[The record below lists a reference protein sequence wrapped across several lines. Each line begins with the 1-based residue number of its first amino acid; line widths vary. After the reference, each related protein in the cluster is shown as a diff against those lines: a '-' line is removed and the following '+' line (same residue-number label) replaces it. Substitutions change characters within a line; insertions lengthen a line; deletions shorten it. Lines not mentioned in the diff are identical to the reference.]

1 MLRIRETIADRC
13 FNPCIPELFIIFN
26 QPSSF
31 DMSYNIPENLKGLSA
46 TEVHA
51 SRAKYG
57 WNQLSDSHK
66 NTWFE
71 LLVDIL
77 KEPMLILSI
86 IISMIYVFVGNYG
99 EAVFMFVAIV
109 AVTAISFYQ
118 DNRSKKALEE
128 LEKLNEPLS
137 TVIRNGKVSE
147 IPTHEIVVGDLCITE
162 EGRIINADGRILHS
176 NDFSV
181 NESSL
186 TGESFSVFKDSKSE
200 DNLVYSGTV
209 TVSGLAVFEVT
220 EIGKETR
227 VGKIGESIKKIK
239 EEISPL
245 QVQIQKFVKAMAI
258 VGILIFLFVCIYSF
272 IDSGNLVASLLNG
285 LTLAMS
291 VLPEEIP
298 VAFTTF
304 MALGAWKLMREGIII
319 KRSSIVE
326 TLGSTTVICT
336 DKTGTITENSMQ
348 LKYLYNY
355 ATDSSYDQERFD
367 ESDLRE
373 LIDYAMWSSEP
384 VPFDPMEI
392 TLHKIYE
399 KTQKRDLRK
408 EYALFH
414 EYPLEGKPPMMTHL
428 FENTGKDRIIAAKG
442 APEAILSVSKLSDKE
457 KNKIRAIV
465 KSYGAQGF
473 RLLGVG
479 KATFEGNNFPA
490 NQQEFEF
497 QFLGLTVFYDPPKK
511 GIQDVFQD
519 IYDAGI
525 KVNVITGDNADTTQ
539 AIAAQAGIR
548 ILSAPVNGS
557 EIVNKSEAEIMA
569 IAEQT
574 TLFTRMFPDAK
585 LAIVNALKKK
595 GEVVAMLGDGVNDGP
610 ALKAAHIGVAMGNK
624 GTEIAKSAAA
634 LIITNDDLQKL
645 IIGIAAGRRI
655 YANIKKAVQYIISIH
670 IPIILTV
677 SLPLFLGWVFPQI
690 FSPVHVIFLELV
702 MGPTCSIVYENEP
715 IEKDTMK
722 RPPRAMSDTFLSINE
737 LGISIV
743 QGLIITIGI
752 LFVYQFAVQQGGTEE
767 KTRAMVFATLIFAN
781 ILLSYANRSFHYSIL
796 ESFKNRN
803 LLLVGISI
811 AVLLFLAVI
820 LYVAPVAQF
829 FAVTALSGYELGI
842 ALSVAAV
849 SVLWFEV
856 YKLIRR
862 ISV

>member
-1 MLRIRETIADRC
+1 
-13 FNPCIPELFIIFN
+13 
-26 QPSSF
+26 
-31 DMSYNIPENLKGLSA
+31 MSYNIPDNLKGLSA
-46 TEVHA
+46 AEVNA

-57 WNQLSDSHK
+57 WNQLSDNHK

-77 KEPMLILSI
+77 KEPMLILLI

-137 TVIRNGKVSE
+137 TVIRDGKVSE

-186 TGESFSVFKDSKSE
+186 TGESFSVFKDSKTE
-200 DNLVYSGTV
+200 DNLVYGGTV

-227 VGKIGESIKKIK
+227 VGKIGESIKNIK

-258 VGILIFLFVCIYSF
+258 VGILIFLIVCLYSF

-367 ESDLRE
+367 KSDLRE

-399 KTQKRDLRK
+399 KTQNQDLRK

-414 EYPLEGKPPMMTHL
+414 EYPLDGKPPMMTHL

-442 APEAILSVSKLSDKE
+442 APEAILSVSKLPDSE
-457 KNKIRAIV
+457 KDKIRAIV
-465 KSYGAQGF
+465 KSYGEQGF

-479 KATFEGNNFPA
+479 KAKFEGNNFPA
-490 NQQEFEF
+490 KQQDFEF

-511 GIQDVFQD
+511 GIQEVFQD

-525 KVNVITGDNADTTQ
+525 KVKVITGDNADTTK

-548 ILSAPVNGS
+548 ILTPPINGS
-557 EIVNKSEAEIMA
+557 EIVNRSEAEIMA

-585 LAIVNALKKK
+585 LAVVNALKKK

-610 ALKAAHIGVAMGNK
+610 ALKAANIGVAMGNK

-743 QGLIITIGI
+743 QGLLITIGI
-752 LFVYQFAVQQGGTEE
+752 LFVYQFTVQQGGTEE
-767 KTRAMVFATLIFAN
+767 KTRAMVFTTLIFAN

-829 FAVTALSGYELGI
+829 FTVAALSGYELGI
-842 ALSVAAV
+842 ALSVAAA

-856 YKLIRR
+856 YKLIGR
-862 ISV
+862 IVRAKKVGRD